1 MKLWVIFIVAR
12 LEANKQNFTFK
23 EIIMSENETLSFV
36 PYPAED
42 QFMNCCCV
50 DLEAE
55 KRMKRNCYY
64 FFDFPIFGTHIYM
77 CRKTGLK
84 ISCVNCH
91 KYLTMAEADKIIE
104 KGLRDK

>member
-1 MKLWVIFIVAR
+1 
-12 LEANKQNFTFK
+12 
-23 EIIMSENETLSFV
+23 MSENETLSFV

-55 KRMKRNCYY
+55 KRMKRDCYY

-77 CRKTGLK
+77 CRKTGLYRERNVGVSLQ
-84 ISCVNCH
+84 IRSSR
-91 KYLTMAEADKIIE
+91 MAMQ
-104 KGLRDK
+104 RY